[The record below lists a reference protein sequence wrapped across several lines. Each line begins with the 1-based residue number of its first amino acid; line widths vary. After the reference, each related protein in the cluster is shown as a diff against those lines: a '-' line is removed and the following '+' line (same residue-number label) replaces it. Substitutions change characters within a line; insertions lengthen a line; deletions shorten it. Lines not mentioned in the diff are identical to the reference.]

1 MSAANRFQSRPRAP
15 RLEEGMMLLEALL
28 GILLF
33 SIGILGLIGL
43 QGVSV
48 KNTTEARYRSEA
60 AYLTNQIVG
69 RMWTDRANLA
79 SYALTT
85 GTTSCAGAPAKVKDW
100 LCQLEGD
107 PTAVPPQP
115 PMLPGITTVAA
126 TRPTI
131 AVAADMVTVTLHWRV
146 NTNAAI
152 TDGSD
157 IRKFVLITRIN

>member
-1 MSAANRFQSRPRAP
+1 MIANRFQRHSRAP
-15 RLEEGMMLLEALL
+15 RREEGMMLLEALL

-33 SIGILGLIGL
+33 SIGILGLVGL

-69 RMWTDRANLA
+69 RMWIDRANLA
-79 SYALTT
+79 AYAV
-85 GTTSCAGAPAKVKDW
+85 TTSTTCNATATTAVQQW
-100 LCQLEGD
+100 LCQVEA
-107 PTAVPPQP
+107 T
-115 PMLPGITTVAA
+115 LPGITAVAA

-131 AVAADMVTVTLHWRV
+131 TVAADLVTITVRWRASG
-146 NTNAAI
+146 TNAAI

-157 IRKFVLITRIN
+157 IRNYVLIARIN